1 MKIVSGVLEMETRLR
16 LGVHVASA
24 LSRRSL
30 EVKGLSKVG
39 GGRWTS
45 PTSHS
50 FSHVLMCCTTSFRV
64 GINCILFCPVSSI
77 VPSGAYQ
84 GEHLKTVFWSSRRRG
99 SVVTNPPS
107 IHEDVGSIPGLAQC
121 VKEPV

>member
-16 LGVHVASA
+16 LGAHVASA

-45 PTSHS
+45 PASHS

-64 GINCILFCPVSSI
+64 GNNCISFCPLSPVGVKHSTFRRLPGRTLKDCLLEFPSSWL
-77 VPSGAYQ
+77 SGN
-84 GEHLKTVFWSSRRRG
+84 EST
-99 SVVTNPPS
+99 
-107 IHEDVGSIPGLAQC
+107 
-121 VKEPV
+121 